1 MKKVNKILGTLLLAA
16 LTAAV
21 LVTVGVYIV
30 ELVKAVPAPRR

>member
-21 LVTVGVYIV
+21 LVTVGVYVI
-30 ELVKAVPAPRR
+30 ELIKAVL